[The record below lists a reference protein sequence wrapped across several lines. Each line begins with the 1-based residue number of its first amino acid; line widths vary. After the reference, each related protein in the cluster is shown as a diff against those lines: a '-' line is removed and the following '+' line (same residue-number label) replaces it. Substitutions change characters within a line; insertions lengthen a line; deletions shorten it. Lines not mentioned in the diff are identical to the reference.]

1 MTQDKQKVLFSL
13 WFLKQNKLQKLRRL
27 NEILLEQSYFE
38 KKENN
43 DNNNNYNNNNNQ
55 ELI

>member
-43 DNNNNYNNNNNQ
+43 DNNNNYNNNNNH

>member
-43 DNNNNYNNNNNQ
+43 NNNNCNNNNNQ

>member
-43 DNNNNYNNNNNQ
+43 NNNNNYNNNNNQ

>member
-1 MTQDKQKVLFSL
+1 MTQDKQKISL
-13 WFLKQNKLQKLRRL
+13 WSLKQNEFQKLRGL
-27 NEILLEQSYFE
+27 NETLLDPNYFE

-43 DNNNNYNNNNNQ
+43 NNNNCNNNNNK

>member
-27 NEILLEQSYFE
+27 NEILLKQSYFE

>member
-13 WFLKQNKLQKLRRL
+13 WFFKQNKLQKLRRL